1 MRLLTIITALAAVG
15 AILPLSPPASA
26 QNSPAPPAVGVVEV
40 AKRSITEKSEFLG
53 RIEAIN
59 RVNVVAR
66 LTAFLDK
73 RLFVEGDEVS
83 ANDPLYRLERGP
95 FEADLRTRKAQV
107 AQLEATLAN
116 ATITTGRQRTLLN
129 GPAGQQSNY
138 DAAIATQKSLEAQLQ
153 AAQAQV
159 SLSEIN
165 LDYTDIRSPIDGK
178 IGRTSVTEGNVVS
191 PGSGTL
197 TTIVSQDPIYVT
209 FPVSVRETLALRDR
223 YAAKGGAKAV
233 VIRLK
238 LPDGRIYGPTGHLD
252 FASNSITQTTDTLLL
267 RGSIPN
273 PRIYA
278 GSVAVRELTDG
289 ELVTVMLEGAEPVE
303 VPAIPRAA
311 VLSDQQGNYVL
322 VVVAGNKVEQRRIK
336 LGQSTTTIASVAT
349 GLALGDKVIVEGIQH
364 VKPGQVVSPGPA
376 SADLQAVMKRADRSD
391 PAKTK
396 SSSGTTGGGR

>member
-1 MRLLTIITALAAVG
+1 MRLFNVIAALV
-15 AILPLSPPASA
+15 AIGTVSPVWLPASA

-40 AKRSITEKSEFLG
+40 AKRPITEKSEFLG
-53 RIEAIN
+53 RIEAMN

-73 RLFVEGDEVS
+73 RFFVEGAEVS

-116 ATITTGRQRTLLN
+116 ARITTDRQRTLLH
-129 GPAGQQSNY
+129 GPAGLQSNY

-178 IGRTSVTEGNVVS
+178 IGGTSVTEGNVVS

-197 TTIVSQDPIYVT
+197 TAIVSQDPMYVT
-209 FPVSVRETLALRDR
+209 FPISVRETLALRER
-223 YAAKGGAKAV
+223 YAAKGGSNAV

-238 LPDGRIYGPTGHLD
+238 LPDGRIYGPTGHLN
-252 FASNSITQTTDTLLL
+252 FASNSITQTTDTLLV
-267 RGSIPN
+267 RGTIPN

-278 GSVAVRELTDG
+278 GPSPVRELTDG

-303 VPAIPRAA
+303 VPTIPRAA

-322 VVVAGNKVEQRRIK
+322 VVAAGNKVEPRRIK

-349 GLALGDKVIVEGIQH
+349 GLALGDKVIVEGIQY

-376 SADLQAVMKRADRSD
+376 SPDMQAVMKRADRSD
-391 PAKTK
+391 PAKNN
-396 SSSGTTGGGR
+396 SSSGTPGGGK